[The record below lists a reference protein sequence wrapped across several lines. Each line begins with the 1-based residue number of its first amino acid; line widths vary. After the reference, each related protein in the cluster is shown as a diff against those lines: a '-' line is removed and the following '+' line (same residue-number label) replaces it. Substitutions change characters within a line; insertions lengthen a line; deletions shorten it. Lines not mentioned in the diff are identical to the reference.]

1 MTPGP
6 RQQAGDQHA
15 GWITPRMSRMSRVHV
30 LVHTP
35 PISHFPH
42 IGSLSSGIPPW
53 PSAEYP
59 D

>member
-6 RQQAGDQHA
+6 RQQAGVR
-15 GWITPRMSRMSRVHV
+15 GLGGMSRMSRVHV